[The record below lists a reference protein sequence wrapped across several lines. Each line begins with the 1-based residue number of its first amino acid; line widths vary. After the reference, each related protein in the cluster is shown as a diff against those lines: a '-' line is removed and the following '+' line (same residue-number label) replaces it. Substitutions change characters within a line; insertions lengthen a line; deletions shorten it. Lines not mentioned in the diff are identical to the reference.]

1 MARRADA
8 PGSDLIFC
16 VLDLFVPAL
25 ISLSLDL
32 SNLFSCSDLSRDDCP
47 DLGSMRPVTI

>member
-1 MARRADA
+1 M

-16 VLDLFVPAL
+16 MLDLFVPAS

-32 SNLFSCSDLSRDDCP
+32 SGMLSCSDLSSDDCP